1 MAQQGKHE
9 GLVTANSQMEAWI
22 EGPIEAYATPAISGG
37 NEFQKLCSRIWW
49 RLTHGLM
56 IVWTD
61 SGADDR
67 KCVPKF
73 TFRCGI
79 SGGIPIPLSD

>member
-9 GLVTANSQMEAWI
+9 GLVTANRQLEAWI
-22 EGPIEAYATPAISGG
+22 EGPSEAYATPAISAG
-37 NEFQKLCSRIWW
+37 NEFQKLWPRIWW
-49 RLTHGLM
+49 LLTHGLR
-56 IVWTD
+56 IVCTD
-61 SGADDR
+61 LDGDDR